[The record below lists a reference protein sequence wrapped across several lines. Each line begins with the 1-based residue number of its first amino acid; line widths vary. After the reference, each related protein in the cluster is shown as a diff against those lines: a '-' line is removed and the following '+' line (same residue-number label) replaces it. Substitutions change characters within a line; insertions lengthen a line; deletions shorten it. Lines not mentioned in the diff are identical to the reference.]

1 MPLSLRGI
9 VTSNQTEAKML
20 RYGVIVA
27 AACAAL
33 CGCSSMNLQ
42 GDLPADEPI
51 YTTGSHL
58 PTRSG
63 GASSQ
68 SVKEMAPPTIDQ
80 TMKGQVCTGGP
91 CGGIH

>member
-1 MPLSLRGI
+1 
-9 VTSNQTEAKML
+9 ML
-20 RYGVIVA
+20 RNGVIVA

-58 PTRSG
+58 PSRS
-63 GASSQ
+63 ANAN
-68 SVKEMAPPTIDQ
+68 SVKSLAPPTLDQ
-80 TMKGQVCTGGP
+80 TMRGQVCVGGP
-91 CGGIH
+91 CGANGRW